1 MVTGYREQIAGLAGK
16 LTATSIPRITEAS
29 YCLPQ
34 SCRYY
39 TTNVEL
45 TSRSFLTMRRSA
57 APSQLAGVSKK
68 ARFVP
73 PQRTDVDSV
82 ECVSKENIQAGSIIK
97 SNDTGERK
105 SEIINSDGKRTNG
118 EEEER
123 ENVCKWKSGLNV
135 RFRNP
140 CNGGVQAGFKG
151 ASGPVTEA
159 NNGEQVQDCPVER
172 YYSAMWAKAS
182 RKKHKT
188 WEGDAVLVVRGRNLL
203 LKNTE
208 GKDIGKGTG
217 YNRKELATL
226 EEGHTLMISGKEVE
240 IMGQI
245 TREDYDSGRCFQVSM
260 GTTDV
265 VEPGTGIGQHFTS
278 SLQPRAAGDGLKPLE
293 GRAPKPR
300 FDPFA
305 PNALVMPR
313 PSLTHQRQHNNSSL
327 SMVDVVV
334 DPHLTSQ
341 LRPHQREGVTFLYEA
356 IMGFRSTNVHGA
368 ILADEM
374 GLGKTLQCVALLW
387 TLLRQGPYG
396 ARPIL
401 RRVLIVTPGSLVR
414 TWAREFYKWLG
425 PERLRPYAVD
435 QDHKVDGFCASPMQP
450 VLLISYEMALRSV
463 EILRSVPFGLLIC
476 DEGHRL
482 KNAAAKTAVA
492 LNSLACPRRIIL
504 TGTPI
509 QNDLQEFFTIV
520 DFVSPG
526 LLVSSSS
533 FRKLFEEPI
542 VASRQPDA
550 TMEEKRLGES
560 RAGELQR
567 LTALFTLRRTAAVNA
582 RYLPP
587 RHEYVIFC
595 RPTSLQLALYHRL
608 ITSTTVRSCLGSGGR
623 FGADRSPHLVCI
635 SALRKLCNEPSLL
648 YNCVKDSTNK
658 AVQVKGD
665 NEEEYYEDRGLYDGL
680 EEEFPLGFDPEAVTE
695 GRSGKL
701 RVLQALLDAL
711 HRCPSPERVVL
722 VSNSTRALD
731 VLARCCTAWGYGTLR
746 LDGRTPVSQRQR
758 LVETFNL
765 PPVSNALDVPS
776 VFLLSSKAGGVGLSL
791 VGASR
796 LVLYDVDWNPAND
809 IQAMARVWRDGQS
822 KTVHIYRLLTTG
834 TIEEKMYQR
843 QVTKQALSG
852 SVVDVG
858 GETEHTRF
866 SADELRHLF
875 LLDTSTDCATHTM
888 LACPCSGDGHP
899 AAKDTDQQSAQACQ
913 VRRGLHKKKPVVEL
927 SMSELLSW
935 QHVCAASLDVL
946 PDPFIK
952 QALSDITFVFH
963 NENNQRPTA

>member
-1 MVTGYREQIAGLAGK
+1 
-16 LTATSIPRITEAS
+16 
-29 YCLPQ
+29 
-34 SCRYY
+34 
-39 TTNVEL
+39 
-45 TSRSFLTMRRSA
+45 MRRSA
-57 APSQLAGVSKK
+57 APSQLGVSKK
-68 ARFVP
+68 PRFVP
-73 PQRTDVDSV
+73 PQRTDGDSA
-82 ECVSKENIQAGSIIK
+82 ECVSEENTPEGKIIGGETKKEIIK
-97 SNDTGERK
+97 SGGKGGTRAQDDDDDDDNNDGKVEDGSK
-105 SEIINSDGKRTNG
+105 SEYK
-118 EEEER
+118 
-123 ENVCKWKSGLNV
+123 KSGLNV
-135 RFRNP
+135 HSRSR
-140 CNGGVQAGFKG
+140 CNGGLQVGFKG
-151 ASGPVTEA
+151 VPRPVTEA
-159 NNGEQVQDCPVER
+159 NNGHQVQDGPFER
-172 YYSAMWAKAS
+172 YHSVMWAKAS

-217 YNRKELATL
+217 YNRKEIETL

-245 TREDYDSGRCFQVSM
+245 SREDYDSGRCFQVM
-260 GTTDV
+260 QTTYLF
-265 VEPGTGIGQHFTS
+265 FTAS
-278 SLQPRAAGDGLKPLE
+278 NHKILLQYFCDLKCT
-293 GRAPKPR
+293 
-300 FDPFA
+300 
-305 PNALVMPR
+305 NALVMPR
-313 PSLTHQRQHNNSSL
+313 PSLIHQRQHNNSCLSL
-327 SMVDVVV
+327 VDVVV

-356 IMGFRSTNVHGA
+356 IMGFRSTSVHGA

-425 PERLRPYAVD
+425 PERLRPYVVD
-435 QDHKVDGFCASPMQP
+435 QVTCFVFSL
-450 VLLISYEMALRSV
+450 LLISYEMALRSV

-492 LNSLACPRRIIL
+492 LYSLACPRRIIL

-520 DFVSPG
+520 DFVSPAVLG
-526 LLVSSSS
+526 SSSS

-542 VASRQPDA
+542 IASRQLGA

-560 RAGELQR
+560 RAGELHR

-587 RHEYVIFC
+587 RHEYVVFC

-608 ITSTTVRSCLGSGGR
+608 LNSTTVRSCLGSGAR

-648 YNCVKDSTNK
+648 YTL
-658 AVQVKGD
+658 QVTGD
-665 NEEEYYEDRGLYDGL
+665 NEEDYYEDRSLYDGL

-701 RVLQALLDAL
+701 RVLQALLDAFHTL
-711 HRCPSPERVVL
+711 FWCPTQRVPL
-722 VSNSTRALD
+722 MFWPDAALPG
-731 VLARCCTAWGYGTLR
+731 AMAHCAWMGH
-746 LDGRTPVSQRQR
+746 TPVSQRQR
-758 LVETFNL
+758 LVETFNF
-765 PPVSNALDVPS
+765 PHVSNTPDVAS
-776 VFLLSSKAGGVGLSL
+776 IFLLSSKAGGVGLSL

-796 LVLYDVDWNPAND
+796 LVLFDVDWNPAND

-852 SVVDVG
+852 SVVNVG

-866 SADELRHLF
+866 SADDLRHLF

-888 LACPCSGDGHP
+888 LACTCSGDGHP
-899 AAKDTDQQSAQACQ
+899 AGDIFSLYLSAHITIPSKNPA
-913 VRRGLHKKKPVVEL
+913 VEL
-927 SMSELLSW
+927 SMSELQCW
-935 QHVCAASLDVL
+935 QHVCTANLDVL
-946 PDPFIK
+946 PDSFLK
-952 QALSDITFVFH
+952 QAQSDISFVFH
-963 NENNQRPTA
+963 NESNQRPTAKGTSEVACPQA